1 MKNLENFS
9 IEETFLAMSC
19 PATNM
24 TSFNKSKE
32 DFIWFIKKAST
43 DIKSDA
49 HAEQYH
55 WNLAKKLGLEHPDAG
70 LIES

>member
-1 MKNLENFS
+1 
-9 IEETFLAMSC
+9 
-19 PATNM
+19 M
-24 TSFNKSKE
+24 TGINKSKE
-32 DFIWFIKKAST
+32 DFIRFIKKAST

-55 WNLAKKLGLEHPDAG
+55 LNLAKKLGLEHPDAG